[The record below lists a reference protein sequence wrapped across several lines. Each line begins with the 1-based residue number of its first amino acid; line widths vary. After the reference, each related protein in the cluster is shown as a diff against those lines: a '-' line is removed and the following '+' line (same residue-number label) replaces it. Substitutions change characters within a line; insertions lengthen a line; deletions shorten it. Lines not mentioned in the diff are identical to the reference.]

1 MNPADTL
8 VTKKTPLEAIQQ
20 AETEVAR
27 QIVIAHQSAEQMEA
41 EAHSRVT
48 KIQEGAIEASR
59 LMSENEQRKCIA
71 ETRLEAQK
79 MITLAQAQA
88 KELHQYGT
96 KHLQAAVQYA
106 VSFVIGLPEEE
117 EQS

>member
-1 MNPADTL
+1 MNPPDTL

-20 AETEVAR
+20 AEAEVAR
-27 QIVIAHQSAEQMEA
+27 QIVIAHQATEQMEA
-41 EAHSRVT
+41 EARSRVT
-48 KIQEGAIEASR
+48 KIQEEAIEASR

-71 ETRLEAQK
+71 QTRLEAQK
-79 MITLAQAQA
+79 MTTLAQAQA

-96 KHLQAAVQYA
+96 KNLRAAVKYA

-117 EQS
+117 EKS